1 MSREKDEKKK
11 TPFMYI
17 IQPSISPPQ
26 QNMQSEYRSK
36 RKSKE
41 VVEIDDESNA
51 QRKPHASNGMEVTN
65 ISQTE
70 HAYEESFSEME
81 VVEVSTSIEQNA
93 EKELD
98 MENSVARELILDE
111 ETIEKN
117 NKKKKFSEMSKEE
130 LMNFLARI
138 PLVVPKPICEMVING
153 TAIQGSIEK
162 KKGDLYLIKTG
173 FGQKQVE
180 CKLEDIE
187 SIKVLSL

>member
-41 VVEIDDESNA
+41 VVEIDDERNA
-51 QRKPHASNGMEVTN
+51 I

-130 LMNFLARI
+130 LVNFLARI

-153 TAIQGSIEK
+153 NIVKGSIEK
-162 KKGDLYLIKTG
+162 KKGDLYIVKAG
-173 FGQKQVE
+173 FGQKTIE
-180 CKLEDIE
+180 CKLEEIE
-187 SIKVLSL
+187 SIRVLSL